1 LRSPKG
7 IESLGSP
14 VFIFAVAL
22 LVLNDFVFK
31 AAFHNWLTG
40 KLSDFAGLAAFTIFV
55 CAFWPDRK
63 RTIAVGVSAAFI
75 FWKSP
80 GSQGLIDWVNAVSPV
95 PFGRTVDY
103 TDLIALPVVW
113 LVCAR
118 APLRAW
124 PARRWLLQALAG
136 VSVVAFT
143 ATSMA
148 TYRYEISEAADFSGA
163 ARGGAASDEAELQ
176 QLVDDVAARHK
187 LRCHDCS
194 PLSSGRSYLEDA
206 TRGLGLSLRVGF
218 DPLGKRLFYDL
229 SSVTEGSPPPPRQPV
244 DALRADLEQALRSR
258 FPGVTV
264 TAASLPHTE
273 NVTLVLTSRSSSGS
287 SGSAENQF
295 DSERAFAIV
304 AEVAAEQGL
313 KRVGDARFFYAGRLL
328 GPYQRELTVIM
339 QVWAEPLVEIHV
351 RCASPECRE
360 RQLAVARA
368 LERRLQMEFGKERAA
383 IRPGP

>member
-1 LRSPKG
+1 VPGQTLPS
-7 IESLGSP
+7 
-14 VFIFAVAL
+14 A
-22 LVLNDFVFK
+22 
-31 AAFHNWLTG
+31 
-40 KLSDFAGLAAFTIFV
+40 AGLA
-55 CAFWPDRK
+55 
-63 RTIAVGVSAAFI
+63 
-75 FWKSP
+75 
-80 GSQGLIDWVNAVSPV
+80 
-95 PFGRTVDY
+95 
-103 TDLIALPVVW
+103 
-113 LVCAR
+113 
-118 APLRAW
+118 
-124 PARRWLLQALAG
+124 
-136 VSVVAFT
+136 
-143 ATSMA
+143 
-148 TYRYEISEAADFSGA
+148 GA

-313 KRVGDARFFYAGRLL
+313 KRVGETRVFYAGRLF
-328 GPYQRELTVIM
+328 GPSPHQRELTVIM

-360 RQLAVARA
+360 RQLAVART
-368 LERRLQMEFGKERAA
+368 LERRLQAEFGKERAA